1 MIKNTKIIVGVI
13 ILIAIVLI
21 GAVLYFVV
29 FQGQEDDEEQGQEDA
44 GPFAGLEY
52 VNTEEGF
59 GFNPPHSEGWKE
71 GPNHDYDQAIYVI
84 YPETGEF
91 AVLQI
96 FFSIYSTDTPFE
108 ETIDDNLDYYSNSP
122 LNNETLLSHG
132 NITLNGMGAYYFLIF
147 EENNGIKSK
156 LIFVENN
163 ERVFTIEYWAS
174 PYAFDNYESEVNE
187 SLNTLVIGSESR
199 E

>member
-1 MIKNTKIIVGVI
+1 MKQDTKIIVGVV
-13 ILIAIVLI
+13 ILIAIVLV

-29 FQGQEDDEEQGQEDA
+29 FQGQEDDEEQEHEDA

-59 GFNPPHSEGWKE
+59 GFNPPQSEGWKE

-84 YPETGEF
+84 YPETDEF

-96 FFSIYSTDTPFE
+96 FFSIYSPDFPFE
-108 ETIDDNLDYYSNSP
+108 ETIADNLDYYSNSP

-132 NITLNGMGAYYFLIF
+132 NITLNGMRAYYFLIL
-147 EENNGIKSK
+147 EDDKGIKSN

-163 ERVFTIEYWAS
+163 ERVFMIQYWAS
-174 PYAFDNYESEVNE
+174 PYAFDTYESEVNE

-199 E
+199 D